1 MPRLQSRSD
10 ATGNWSDVDIGRE
23 ALAEMLSCVICA
35 EEYFSGIPPRIPH
48 ATCRTGH
55 TCCLECFERLPRVA
69 PGSTTCPT
77 CRAVTATCALHVQGE
92 NGGLLGTLLLRG
104 KMRWVCAAAECAARG
119 SLCAVRVHEMACER
133 TPRRCPVCA
142 EEHAQRALARHVRE
156 QHGDV
161 ARDVRACGAKLS
173 RGTNVLLL
181 PLGCVLSLELGAAT
195 ALVTVVVACATC
207 DATPASLELW
217 LRDGAE
223 CAVVDVLELVRGG
236 VGSSVVAFR
245 SGAGAAAAAECASAR
260 CASARCAVRVPLFA
274 VPVGAMVRVGGAR
287 MRHAVGGALGESVLV
302 PLDSADDAP
311 IGVGRHTRVSL
322 VAPRVGA
329 RCWAREGVDGKLVV
343 GTLVRYAH
351 GDAVVRTETGARC
364 FPRELCGA
372 E

>member
-1 MPRLQSRSD
+1 MPRLQSLSD
-10 ATGNWSDVDIGRE
+10 ATGTWSDVDIGAS

-55 TCCLECFERLPRVA
+55 TCCLECFERLPRLLA
-69 PGSTTCPT
+69 GSTTCPT

-104 KMRWVCAAAECAARG
+104 KMRWVCSAPECGASSRG
-119 SLCAVRVHEMACER
+119 SLCAVRVHEMTCER
-133 TPRRCPVCA
+133 TPRECPVCA
-142 EEHAQRALARHVRE
+142 ERHAHRTLARHVRE
-156 QHGDV
+156 EHAEAV
-161 ARDVRACGAKLS
+161 RDVRACGAKLH

-181 PLGCVLSLELGAAT
+181 PLGCVLALELGAAT

-207 DATPASLELW
+207 DAMPASLELW
-217 LRDGAE
+217 LRDESE
-223 CAVVDVLELVRGG
+223 CAVVDILELVRGG
-236 VGSSVVAFR
+236 VGSSLVAFR
-245 SGAGAAAAAECASAR
+245 NESGCV
-260 CASARCAVRVPLFA
+260 ARCAVRVPLFV
-274 VPVGAMVRVGGAR
+274 VPVGATVRFGGAK

-302 PLDSADDAP
+302 PLGSDDAP
-311 IGVGRHTRVSL
+311 LSVGQHTRVSL

-329 RCWAREGVDGKLVV
+329 RCWSREGGDGRLVV

-351 GDAVVRTETGARC
+351 GDAIVRAETGSRC